1 MFLNVY
7 NFVIELLYNFVS
19 VALDIIY
26 IGIFFYVYHNYIMS
40 KEIKYLQQKIKSQE
54 KYIDDNLKR
63 IGKDIENLC
72 YVCET
77 NYDRIREIIDVLS
90 NIVDKYEYKD
100 KL

>member
-7 NFVIELLYNFVS
+7 NFVIQLLHNFVS

-54 KYIDDNLKR
+54 KYIDDTLKQ
-63 IGKDIENLC
+63 IGKTIEDMCSAIEINHDNIKELTE
-72 YVCET
+72 VVE
-77 NYDRIREIIDVLS
+77 RIA
-90 NIVDKYEYKD
+90 
-100 KL
+100 